1 MRIFAGKLSLS
12 CVCSTPLALGP
23 GGLASLQARSLAPMG
38 APRMPGR
45 NGDGIQVRPAR
56 RPEYSPLSLRD
67 DPQFVA
73 DCSKFLTEHG
83 GVVIGSIH
91 APLPQEQNGVA
102 TQNMLLHAIAWA
114 GKQPVD
120 EPVNYKPPPVPQ
132 RQ

>member
-1 MRIFAGKLSLS
+1 M
-12 CVCSTPLALGP
+12 PD
-23 GGLASLQARSLAPMG
+23 RS
-38 APRMPGR
+38 R
-45 NGDGIQVRPAR
+45 NGIQVRPAS
-56 RPEYSPLSLRD
+56 RPENSPSSLRD

-83 GVVIGSIH
+83 GVVIGSIR

-120 EPVNYKPPPVPQ
+120 ELVDYKPPPIPQ